1 MTRGLLHIAGAGAL
15 FAFAYAL
22 STATAPDAYR
32 AGAWAFAPGTAPA
45 ILADVRAWALA
56 QPALAYAG
64 AVAALA
70 ALVTWAGQ

>member
-1 MTRGLLHIAGAGAL
+1 MARGLLFIAGAGAL
-15 FAFAYAL
+15 FALAHAL
-22 STATAPDAYR
+22 STATAPDSYS

-45 ILADVRAWALA
+45 ILADVRAWAMA

-64 AVAALA
+64 AATALA